1 MKLLPKL
8 GNVLFGM
15 PTLVFLFCL
24 PPALS
29 DNWNRFRGPDGAGS
43 LKTGEFPT
51 SWTEKDYTW
60 SCKLPGVGHS
70 SPVLW
75 GEKLFTTRASEST
88 GEQFVLC
95 LDAKSAKSFGKK
107 TFPSKVY
114 PHHNSTVLHPP
125 LPVSTPSTSSYPGPP
140 RNRTTFFVW
149 TIMAPLFG
157 VGISGDFKPSTGTD
171 FPLSWKAKSWSSPTT
186 MK

>member
-15 PTLVFLFCL
+15 PTLVFLLCL

-51 SWTEKDYTW
+51 SWTEKDYAW

-75 GEKLFTTRASEST
+75 GEKLFTTCASEST

-95 LDAKSAKSFGKK
+95 LDAKSGKK
-107 TFPSKVY
+107 LWQKNFPSKVY
-114 PHHNSTVLHPP
+114 PHHKFNSFASATLCR
-125 LPVSTPSTSSYPGPP
+125 LRFRLRILDYQGIERPSLSGP
-140 RNRTTFFVW
+140 
-149 TIMAPLFG
+149 
-157 VGISGDFKPSTGTD
+157 
-171 FPLSWKAKSWSSPTT
+171 
-186 MK
+186 